1 MGRSRFVQRG
11 YRLQRVQTGYLC
23 PEQLVESTS
32 DDPVIDPVAMYPSRD
47 CGILIG
53 GAQLS
58 AKTLRSPDVA
68 RSSESLVKPPG
79 ELFTLSLR
87 CGTGINWLLL
97 SPQVLA
103 NNSSDLYLHPC
114 SMACSAVQLLASVSQ
129 KVAFTTNG
137 RLRAS
142 VDW

>member
-79 ELFTLSLR
+79 ESVPRPLASTCLVSLQR
-87 CGTGINWLLL
+87 GATVAALH
-97 SPQVLA
+97 
-103 NNSSDLYLHPC
+103 NNSTLH
-114 SMACSAVQLLASVSQ
+114 V
-129 KVAFTTNG
+129 G
-137 RLRAS
+137 
-142 VDW
+142 